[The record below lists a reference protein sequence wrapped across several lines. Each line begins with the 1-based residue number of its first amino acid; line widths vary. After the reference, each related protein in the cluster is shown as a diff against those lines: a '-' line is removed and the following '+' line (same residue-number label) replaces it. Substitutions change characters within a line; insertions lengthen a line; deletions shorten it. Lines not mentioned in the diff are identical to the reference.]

1 MSSRSRA
8 GFTLVELLVALV
20 IFVMVA
26 GSLYKVLNV
35 SQRAARTQTEKAAM
49 QGTLR
54 TGLQIAIAEIEEI
67 WTDQFGV
74 SGPTS
79 AITAM
84 TTTRVTYDAMRGF
97 GTTCID
103 PAAAGTSITM
113 RESTYS
119 GISDPV
125 AGEKASLFVE
135 GPSQNTQ
142 SDDLWR
148 DYDITNVGPGVCTDG
163 QPAYVLTVSGIDIT
177 DMLLPGPLPVR
188 IHQAADLGLVAANG
202 RNWLGLGTG
211 TTLTPLAGPLTSTG
225 LLFQYYDGTNTPTTI
240 PANVRSIVL
249 RLYGETDR
257 QGNQGLSGNV
267 TLLNDSMTVRI
278 QLRNGR

>member
-67 WTDQFGV
+67 WTDQATA
-74 SGPTS
+74 SS
-79 AITAM
+79 AITGM
-84 TTTRVTYDAMRGF
+84 TPTLLTYDAMRGF

-125 AGEKASLFVE
+125 RGDSASLFVE
-135 GPSQNTQ
+135 GASQNTQ
-142 SDDLWR
+142 TDDSWR
-148 DYDITNVGPGVCTDG
+148 GYFVTGVGPGTCTDG
-163 QPAYVLTVSGIDIT
+163 DAAYVLTVSGIDLT
-177 DMLLPGPLPVR
+177 GMPLPTGPLPVR
-188 IHQAADLGLVAANG
+188 IHQPADLGLVAANG

-211 TTLTPLAGPLTSTG
+211 GDLTPLAGPLTSAG

-257 QGNQGLSGNV
+257 QGNKGLSGNV

>member
-1 MSSRSRA
+1 MPMSSRSRT

-67 WTDQFGV
+67 WTDQTAGA
-74 SGPTS
+74 S

-113 RESTYS
+113 RKSTYS
-119 GISDPV
+119 GLSDP
-125 AGEKASLFVE
+125 AIGDSASLFVE

-142 SDDLWR
+142 TDDSWR
-148 DYDITNVGPGVCTDG
+148 GYSVTGAGAGTCTDG
-163 QPAYVLTVSGIDIT
+163 QPAYVLTVSGIDINN
-177 DMLLPGPLPVR
+177 MLLPGPLPVR
-188 IHQAADLGLVAANG
+188 IHQPADLGLVAANG

-211 TTLTPLAGPLTSTG
+211 GTLTPLAGPLTSTG
-225 LLFQYYDGTNTPTTI
+225 LLFEYYDGTNTPTTV

-267 TLLNDSMTVRI
+267 TLLNDSMVVRI

>member
-67 WTDQFGV
+67 WTDQATA
-74 SGPTS
+74 SS

-84 TTTRVTYDAMRGF
+84 TATRVTYDGMRGF

-103 PAAAGTSITM
+103 AAAAATSITM

-119 GISDPV
+119 GLADPV
-125 AGEKASLFVE
+125 AGDSASLFVE
-135 GPSQNTQ
+135 GASSNTQ
-142 SDDLWR
+142 TDDSWR
-148 DYDITNVGPGVCTDG
+148 GYYVTGVGTGTCTDG
-163 QPAYVLTVSGIDIT
+163 RPAYVLTVSGIDIAG
-177 DMLLPGPLPVR
+177 MLLPGPLPVR
-188 IHQAADLGLVAANG
+188 IHQPADLGLVAANG